1 MVSHLLQVSIAPIVE
16 NVKHIRYQNAIY
28 SDLKLL
34 TGYDLSIIYY
44 SKHIVHRGI
53 SMVRVRV
60 NQHAF
65 EVALSKKN
73 LSQRDLAELIG
84 FSRSH
89 MSFIINGK
97 REPSA
102 VMRRLILEHLH
113 DYTFDDL
120 FTIEEGGNG
129 DRSKA
134 E

>member
-1 MVSHLLQVSIAPIVE
+1 MVSHLLQVMIAPIVE
-16 NVKHIRYQNAIY
+16 NVKHRRYQNAIY
-28 SDLKLL
+28 SDTNLL
-34 TGYDLSIIYY
+34 TIYYLVIIYY
-44 SKHIVHRGI
+44 SKHIVYRGI
-53 SMVRVRV
+53 SMIRVKV

-89 MSFIINGK
+89 VSFIINGK

-102 VMRRLILEHLH
+102 VMRRLILEHLR

-120 FTIEEGGNG
+120 FIIEDGKNG
-129 DRSKA
+129 D
-134 E
+134 